1 MNSELISRE
10 ADEIRKAAKIKTHF
24 ARIVVDGPVM
34 NPCYSI
40 LWYDPSDRDYHI
52 GYSSYSLMN
61 VYDWLRDEFEITS
74 GPFDNE
80 PVAHGKWLPHMEVME
95 VFIDHYLNTTEREV
109 QTGWQ
114 CSVCGRYEPKD
125 RNEMPYCHC
134 GAKMD
139 LEE

>member
-1 MNSELISRE
+1 MSNDLISRE
-10 ADEIRKAAKIKTHF
+10 TDEIRKAAKIKTHF
-24 ARIVVDGPVM
+24 ARIVVGGPVM

-74 GPFDNE
+74 SPFDNE
-80 PVAHGKWLPHMEVME
+80 PVVHGRWINQDSTYTK
-95 VFIDHYLNTTEREV
+95 Y
-109 QTGWQ
+109 Q
-114 CSVCGRYEPKD
+114 CSACKERNFDGVGRYCP
-125 RNEMPYCHC
+125 NC

-139 LEE
+139 GDT

>member
-1 MNSELISRE
+1 MNGDLISLE

-24 ARIVVDGPVM
+24 ARIVVGGPVM

-52 GYSSYSLMN
+52 GYSSYSLVN

-80 PVAHGKWLPHMEVME
+80 PVRHAKWHLCRISVPGGKGQTYTVWRCSACHK
-95 VFIDHYLNTTEREV
+95 HERKR
-109 QTGWQ
+109 
-114 CSVCGRYEPKD
+114 SD
-125 RNEMPYCHC
+125 YCPNC

-139 LEE
+139 LKGDNEA